1 MHNVFNGCTISTEY
15 GIYFDIDTY
24 NCTRALKHA
33 LKNPLLLTNAKKSSQ
48 VVTSTT
54 TTTITPQ
61 VLQYLK
67 KTVKLLF
74 ICNVLSL
81 SLSLS
86 SPQQNNI
93 ITYQQ

>member
-1 MHNVFNGCTISTEY
+1 MLFILT
-15 GIYFDIDTY
+15 DTY
-24 NCTRALKHA
+24 SCARALKHA

-48 VVTSTT
+48 LVTSTT
-54 TTTITPQ
+54 PTTPQ

-67 KTVKLLF
+67 KTVKLMF
-74 ICNVLSL
+74 NVHPHTL

-93 ITYQQ
+93 TTYQQ